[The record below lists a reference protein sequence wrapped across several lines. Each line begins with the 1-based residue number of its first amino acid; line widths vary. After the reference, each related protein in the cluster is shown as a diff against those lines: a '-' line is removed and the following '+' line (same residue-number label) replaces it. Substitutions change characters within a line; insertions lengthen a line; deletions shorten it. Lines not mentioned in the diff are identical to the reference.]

1 MNRAM
6 TGDERALILQ
16 SDGRVLHAAWY
27 RHPPENAVI
36 VPRDALPEGDVS
48 QYRYEGGAFVYDPL
62 PEPEPEPEE
71 PTAQERIAALEQQNA
86 LLTECLLEM
95 SEIVYG

>member
-1 MNRAM
+1 MHKEQ
-6 TGDERALILQ
+6 TALRLAA
-16 SDGRVLHAAWY
+16 DGRVLAAY
-27 RHPPENAVI
+27 RSNRTDEGAVI
-36 VPRDALPEGDVS
+36 VPRDALPDGDVS